1 MSVLRDVVI
10 PLLSA
15 YVVLA
20 GVVIYAAR
28 HPDTEPVRVPRAGW
42 RSRLRMISV
51 TVAGGYAVFLAIVL
65 VFHVWIAGQ
74 RAAIAS
80 ALGGGSFLALMCAG
94 AFLLGS
100 ILEAAGR

>member
-28 HPDTEPVRVPRAGW
+28 HPETEPVRVQPSGW
-42 RSRLRMISV
+42 RSRLLLISV
-51 TVAGGYAVFLAIVL
+51 TVAGGYAFFLAIVL
-65 VFHVWIAGQ
+65 VFHVWIAEQ
-74 RAAIAS
+74 RVAMVS
-80 ALGGGSFLALMCAG
+80 ALRGGGFLALMCG
-94 AFLLGS
+94 GVFLLGS
-100 ILEAAGR
+100 ILEAAER